1 MRFANRH
8 ATMAKAL
15 ARREGGVT
23 ARELAK
29 AIKRSERLAN
39 AIIRAV
45 LSDGGFWLKRRSW
58 PVKPGPPPLALAAI
72 EETRKEVSNGTN
84 RN

>member
-15 ARREGGVT
+15 AKRRGGVT

-39 AIIRAV
+39 AVITAV
-45 LSDGGFWLKRRSW
+45 LSGGGFWLKARPYPMR
-58 PVKPGPPPLALAAI
+58 PGPPPMALVVMEPPDA
-72 EETRKEVSNGTN
+72 
-84 RN
+84 